1 MASPFAD
8 VVNATATFTLPATGT
23 STDALGNVV
32 AATES
37 VTATLF
43 LKGRAE
49 IPTGTPGTE
58 GTLTTL
64 SGYAVDPMVLDTRI
78 RQGTEGT
85 LSWQGATHIFEVVGR
100 NIIYGDDGFI
110 ADTLTAERGDDIT
123 LLLFRQQ

>member
-8 VVNATATFTLPATGT
+8 VVNATASFTLPATGT
-23 STDALGNVV
+23 MIDAVGNVV

-43 LKGRAE
+43 LKGRQE

-58 GTLTTL
+58 GTLTVLT
-64 SGYAVDPMVLDTRI
+64 GYAVDPMALDTRI

-85 LSWQGATHIFEVVGR
+85 ITWQGAVHIFEVLGR
-100 NIIYGDDGFI
+100 NVIYGDDGFI
-110 ADTLTAERGDDIT
+110 STTLTAERGDDIT
-123 LLLFRQQ
+123 ILLFRQQ

>member
-1 MASPFAD
+1 MASPFTD
-8 VVNATATFTLPATGT
+8 VVNTTATFTLPTTGT
-23 STDALGNVV
+23 VTDALGNVV

-37 VTATLF
+37 VAAQLF
-43 LKGRAE
+43 MKGRVE
-49 IPTGTPGTE
+49 SPTGTPGAE

-64 SGYAVDPMVLDTRI
+64 AGYAVEPMALDTRI

-85 LSWQGATHIFEVVGR
+85 LTWQGATHIFEVVGR

-110 ADTLTAERGDDIT
+110 ADTLTTERGDDIT